1 MRASG
6 RPLIAAAL
14 LLQLLQL
21 LRHGPVARAAHAAS
35 HHEVFLQHA
44 WHRFEERGDWS
55 DWEETWRRHD
65 HDKDGNIRVNV
76 GEITRLFKEHYN
88 ILHDKL
94 EHDQKPE
101 LRSINHGRATDASF
115 HREAQQFIKLREEMT
130 GHGHRE
136 APMSWKVRAQRY
148 SSPLPSPRALGP
160 ARGASC

>member
-1 MRASG
+1 MGAVWG
-6 RPLIAAAL
+6 LPLLISTGTP
-14 LLQLLQL
+14 Q
-21 LRHGPVARAAHAAS
+21 
-35 HHEVFLQHA
+35 
-44 WHRFEERGDWS
+44 W
-55 DWEETWRRHD
+55 
-65 HDKDGNIRVNV
+65 
-76 GEITRLFKEHYN
+76 TRLFKEHYN